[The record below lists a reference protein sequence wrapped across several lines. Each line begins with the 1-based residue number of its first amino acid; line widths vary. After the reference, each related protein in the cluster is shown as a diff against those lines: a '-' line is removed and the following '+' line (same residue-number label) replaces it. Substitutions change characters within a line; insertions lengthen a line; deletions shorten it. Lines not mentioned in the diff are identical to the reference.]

1 MRAQIAMDQ
10 CANVMV
16 LCDEDSPFCDG
27 LSQQGF
33 IARICRPLAYVNGI
47 MAGIAH
53 CAHCLC
59 HDVGIGKDTHAIRR
73 RL

>member
-1 MRAQIAMDQ
+1 
-10 CANVMV
+10 
-16 LCDEDSPFCDG
+16 
-27 LSQQGF
+27 
-33 IARICRPLAYVNGI
+33 